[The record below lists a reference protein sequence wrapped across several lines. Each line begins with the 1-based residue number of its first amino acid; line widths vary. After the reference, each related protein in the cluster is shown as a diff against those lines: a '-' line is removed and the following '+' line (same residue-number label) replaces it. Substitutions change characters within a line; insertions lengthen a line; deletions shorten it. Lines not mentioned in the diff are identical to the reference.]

1 MSLSDKEKEIW
12 NQLEN
17 ELLAEKPIRKATEEL
32 KKESTRGPRHLVI
45 GALLIVAGLIGLVLA
60 AMNSLIVV
68 GLAAF
73 GIMIYGGNFA
83 YDAILNLGNNLNP
96 KNSGFE
102 KAFENLKNYKP
113 RNDFF
118 N

>member
-12 NQLEN
+12 AQLEN
-17 ELLAEKPIRKATEEL
+17 ELLAEKPIRKVTEEL

-45 GALLIVAGLIGLVLA
+45 GTLLLLGGLVGLVLA
-60 AMNSLIVV
+60 VLNQVIIAGVAGFLIM
-68 GLAAF
+68 L
-73 GIMIYGGNFA
+73 YGANFA
-83 YDAILNLGNNLNP
+83 YDAAMNLGSNYTP
-96 KNSGFE
+96 KNNGFD

-118 N
+118 K